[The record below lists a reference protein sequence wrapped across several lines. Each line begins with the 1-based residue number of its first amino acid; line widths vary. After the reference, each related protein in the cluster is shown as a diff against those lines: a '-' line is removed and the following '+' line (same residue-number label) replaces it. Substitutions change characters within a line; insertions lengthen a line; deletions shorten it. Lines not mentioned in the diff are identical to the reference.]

1 MNDDYIKQIRKLI
14 GHEPMLIPH
23 AVVILFNEEG
33 KVLFE
38 VRADDGYL
46 DFPGGSID
54 MGEEVKE
61 AAKRELY
68 EETGLIADELELFDV
83 YSGPIT
89 KYTYFNK
96 DVIYGVDTFYV
107 CKKYHGALKPQ
118 KEEVKELVFLDIN
131 EVNGKL
137 SPRNKKVLLTLP
149 KVSLTLH

>member
-1 MNDDYIKQIRKLI
+1 MGEDYIKKIRKII
-14 GHEPMLIPH
+14 GHKPMLIPH

-46 DFPGGSID
+46 DFPGGSVD
-54 MGEEVKE
+54 LGEEVIDT
-61 AAKRELY
+61 AKRELY

-83 YSGPIT
+83 YSGPLT

-107 CKKYHGALKPQ
+107 CKKYHGELKPQ
-118 KEEVKELVFLDIN
+118 KEEVKELLFLDIN
-131 EVNGKL
+131 GINGKL
-137 SPRNKKVLLTLP
+137 STRNKKVIEDIKARLL
-149 KVSLTLH
+149 

>member
-1 MNDDYIKQIRKLI
+1 MNDDYIKRIRKLI

-23 AVVILFNEEG
+23 AVVILLDKDN

-46 DFPGGSID
+46 DFPGGSVD
-54 MGEEVKE
+54 MGEEVIE
-61 AAKRELY
+61 TAKRELY

-89 KYTYFNK
+89 KYTYFNQ

-107 CKKYHGALKPQ
+107 CRKYHGELKPQ
-118 KEEVKELVFLDIN
+118 KEEVKELLFLDVNSI
-131 EVNGKL
+131 NGKL
-137 SPRNKKVLLTLP
+137 SPRNKKVIEDIKARLL
-149 KVSLTLH
+149 

>member
-1 MNDDYIKQIRKLI
+1 MSDDYIKHIRKLI

-23 AVVILFNEEG
+23 AVVILFNEEN

-46 DFPGGSID
+46 DFPGGSVD
-54 MGEEVKE
+54 MAEEVIE
-61 AAKRELY
+61 TAKRELY
-68 EETGLIADELELFDV
+68 EEAGLIADELELFDV

-107 CKKYHGALKPQ
+107 CRKYHGELNPQ
-118 KEEVKELVFLDIN
+118 KEEVKELVFLDVN
-131 EVNGKL
+131 SVNGKL
-137 SPRNKKVLLTLP
+137 SPRNKKVIEDIKTRLL
-149 KVSLTLH
+149 

>member
-1 MNDDYIKQIRKLI
+1 MSDDYIKQIRKLI

-23 AVVILFNEEG
+23 AVVILFNEENEA
-33 KVLFE
+33 LFE

-46 DFPGGSID
+46 DFPGGSVD
-54 MGEEVKE
+54 MAEEVIE
-61 AAKRELY
+61 TAKRELY
-68 EETGLIADELELFDV
+68 EETGLTADELTLFDV
-83 YSGPIT
+83 YSGPLT

-107 CKKYHGALKPQ
+107 CRKYHGELKPQ

-137 SPRNKKVLLTLP
+137 SPRNKKVIKDIKARLL
-149 KVSLTLH
+149 

>member
-1 MNDDYIKQIRKLI
+1 MNDDYIKRIRKLI

-23 AVVILFNEEG
+23 AVVILLDKDN

-46 DFPGGSID
+46 DFPGGSVD
-54 MGEEVKE
+54 MGEEVIE

-89 KYTYFNK
+89 KYTYFNQ

-107 CKKYHGALKPQ
+107 CRKYHGELKPQ
-118 KEEVKELVFLDIN
+118 KEEVKELLFLDVNSI
-131 EVNGKL
+131 NGKL
-137 SPRNKKVLLTLP
+137 SPRNKKVIEDIKVRLL
-149 KVSLTLH
+149 

>member
-1 MNDDYIKQIRKLI
+1 MSDDYIKQIRKLI
-14 GHEPMLIPH
+14 GHKPMLIPH

-46 DFPGGSID
+46 DFPGGSVDIN
-54 MGEEVKE
+54 EEVKE
-61 AAKRELY
+61 TAKRELY

-83 YSGPIT
+83 YSGPLT

-107 CKKYHGALKPQ
+107 CKKYHGELKPQ
-118 KEEVKELVFLDIN
+118 KEEVKELLFLDIN
-131 EVNGKL
+131 DIKGKL
-137 SPRNKKVLLTLP
+137 SPRNKKVIEDIKARLL
-149 KVSLTLH
+149 

>member
-1 MNDDYIKQIRKLI
+1 MNDDYIKRIRKLI

-23 AVVILFNEEG
+23 AVVILLDKDN

-38 VRADDGYL
+38 VRADDGFL
-46 DFPGGSID
+46 DFPGGSVD
-54 MGEEVKE
+54 MGEEVIE

-89 KYTYFNK
+89 KYTYFNQ

-107 CKKYHGALKPQ
+107 CRKYHGELKPQ
-118 KEEVKELVFLDIN
+118 KEEVKDLLFLDVNSI
-131 EVNGKL
+131 NGKL
-137 SPRNKKVLLTLP
+137 SPRNKKVI
-149 KVSLTLH
+149 

>member
-1 MNDDYIKQIRKLI
+1 MSDDYIKHIRKLI

-23 AVVILFNEEG
+23 AVVILFNEEN

-46 DFPGGSID
+46 DFPGGSVD
-54 MGEEVKE
+54 MAEEVIE
-61 AAKRELY
+61 TAKRELY
-68 EETGLIADELELFDV
+68 EEAGLIADELELFDV

-107 CKKYHGALKPQ
+107 CRKYHGELNPQ
-118 KEEVKELVFLDIN
+118 KEEVKELVFLDVN
-131 EVNGKL
+131 SVNGKL
-137 SPRNKKVLLTLP
+137 SSRNKKVIEDIKTRLL
-149 KVSLTLH
+149 

>member
-1 MNDDYIKQIRKLI
+1 MADDYIKKIRKLI

-23 AVVILFNEEG
+23 AVVILFNEEN

-46 DFPGGSID
+46 DFPGGSVD
-54 MGEEVKE
+54 MTEEVIE
-61 AAKRELY
+61 TAKRELY

-107 CKKYHGALKPQ
+107 CKKYHGELKPQ
-118 KEEVKELVFLDIN
+118 KDEVKELLFLDIN

-137 SPRNKKVLLTLP
+137 SPRNKKVVEDIKARLL
-149 KVSLTLH
+149 